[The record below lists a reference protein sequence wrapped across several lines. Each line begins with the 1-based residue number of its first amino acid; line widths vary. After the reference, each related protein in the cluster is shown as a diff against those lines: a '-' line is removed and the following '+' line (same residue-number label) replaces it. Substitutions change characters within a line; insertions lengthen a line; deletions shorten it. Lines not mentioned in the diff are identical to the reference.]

1 MLITEL
7 LRRWTYSVFAP
18 GALLRKRYGAFRQL
32 LEHDVRALELLADME
47 ELHAGVEVVDYS
59 RVLEL
64 ESELE
69 DEVGAMV
76 DCLDEMSPTAAMG
89 LREFFSKAAF
99 YVRMGLDTGQPAL
112 EPPYALRLAQADDPE
127 IGGGKAASLS
137 RVVNATD
144 LNVPDG
150 VVVTASAFHYFIE
163 ANNLRDSLDAILRDL
178 RLGNPQGIEEACSA
192 MRKMILDAPVPDEI
206 VHPMLETTVEIGN
219 GPFAVRSSAVAEDGR
234 FSFAGQYD
242 SIMNVEREN
251 LPEAY
256 REVLAGKYTPK
267 AVTYRILKGLADT
280 ETHMA
285 VLIQPMVRAE
295 VSGIMYTKDADA
307 TQCVGGVTAVYA
319 VEGHGNGLVSG
330 RRDPNVYCLT
340 REDEPVILQK
350 PAHHEKPGAGLLLEL
365 AKTGNRLEKLF
376 GGPQDVEWCADSHGV
391 LHILQSRPMQSE
403 EMATLRSD
411 EPEGME
417 VLISGGV
424 RISAGVG
431 AGRVVHAIGVPDT
444 VPEGAVLVTR
454 SLTPELVGV
463 MDRLS
468 AVVSVT
474 GSRAGHFASVARE
487 FGLPVLAS
495 PYASELAEGRLVTVD
510 AERGSV
516 YAGRIPGLEQ
526 KRHIEQNIV
535 SDRLDTVM
543 KHLSALNLTD
553 PEDESFSPESC
564 RSIHDIIRF
573 THETAVREMFSLVGR
588 GGKGMGRVKQ
598 LKTRIPMALYLLDL
612 GGGLFSHAREENTV
626 SPEDVTSTPM
636 WALWWGFSRSGI
648 DWEKELPIVDW
659 EELDRISSGIIT
671 DTSRALASYAVVAAD
686 YAHFMFR
693 FGYHFA
699 VVDSVCGPDT
709 AQNHINLRF
718 KGGGGHWHQR
728 MRRLGFIRKVLEA
741 RDFEIQIKGDML
753 DARCSRMSENDTRR
767 RLVLVGRL
775 LAHSRLM
782 DVRLDEDSDPAV
794 LASSF
799 LEQAEQPASED

>member
-7 LRRWTYSVFAP
+7 LRRWTYGVFAP
-18 GALLRKRYGAFRQL
+18 GALLRKRYGAFRKL

-47 ELHAGVEVVDYS
+47 EMHAGVEVVDYS
-59 RVLEL
+59 RVLEVEKDL
-64 ESELE
+64 EG
-69 DEVGAMV
+69 EVSQMV

-99 YVRMGLDTGQPAL
+99 YVRMGLDTGLPAL
-112 EPPYALRLAQADDPE
+112 EPPYALRLSQADDPE
-127 IGGGKAASLS
+127 IAGGKAACLS
-137 RVVNATD
+137 RVVNETD

-163 ANNLRDSLDAILRDL
+163 ANNLRDSLDAILREL
-178 RLGNPQGIEEACSA
+178 RLGDPKGIEEGCRA
-192 MRKMILDAPVPDEI
+192 MRQLILDSPVPDEI
-206 VHPMLETTVEIGN
+206 VHPMLESTVDIGS
-219 GPFAVRSSAVAEDGR
+219 GPYAVRSSAVAEDGR

-242 SIMNVEREN
+242 SFMDVKRED

-256 REVLAGKYTPK
+256 REVLAGKYSPK
-267 AVTYRILKGLADT
+267 AVTYRMLKGLSDT

-285 VLIQPMVRAE
+285 VLIQPMITSSVAG
-295 VSGIMYTKDADA
+295 VMYTKDADA

-319 VEGHGNGLVSG
+319 VEGHAGGVVSG
-330 RRDPNVYCLT
+330 RREPNVYCLT

-350 PAHHEKPGAGLLLEL
+350 PAHHEKPGAGLLLQL
-365 AKTGNRLEKLF
+365 AKTGYRLERLF
-376 GGPQDVEWCADSHGV
+376 GGPQDVEWVADSHGA

-403 EMATLRSD
+403 EAAAVRPE
-411 EPEGME
+411 EPQDME

-431 AGRVVHAIGVPDT
+431 AGRVVHSIGMPDT

-454 SLTPELVGV
+454 SLIPELVGI

-468 AVVSVT
+468 AVISVT

-487 FGLPVLAS
+487 FGLPVLVS
-495 PYASELAEGRLVTVD
+495 PYASELIEGRLVTVD

-516 YAGRIPGLEQ
+516 YAGRIPGLE
-526 KRHIEQNIV
+526 KRRHIERNV
-535 SDRLDTVM
+535 VAERLDSVM
-543 KHLSALNLTD
+543 QHLSTLNLTD
-553 PEDESFSPESC
+553 PEDEGFAPEGC
-564 RSIHDIIRF
+564 RSIHDVIRF

-612 GGGLFSHAREENTV
+612 GGGLFSHAREETTV

-648 DWEKELPIVDW
+648 DWDKQMPMVDW
-659 EELDRISSGIIT
+659 QELDRISAGIIT
-671 DTSRALASYAVVAAD
+671 NSSRALASYAVVAAD

-699 VVDSVCGPDT
+699 VVDSVCGPD
-709 AQNHINLRF
+709 APQNHINLRF
-718 KGGGGHWHQR
+718 KGGGGHWEQR
-728 MRRLGFIRKVLEA
+728 IRRLDFIRTVLES
-741 RDFEIQIKGDML
+741 RDFEVSIKGDML
-753 DARCSRMSENDTRR
+753 DARCSRLEENDTRK

-782 DVRLDEDSDPAV
+782 DVRLDENSDPAE
-794 LASSF
+794 LAATF
-799 LEQAEQPASED
+799 IEETERPGTED